1 MPELRL
7 SRAEQRRMD
16 IVADLEH
23 QLSVIKE
30 RGDDRVRCLWA
41 LKMIAENVARLD
53 EADRE
58 EGFLPIQVRPA
69 LMLDSKEAALALH
82 TLREYTGRKGI
93 EVSSNTL
100 ALLEKFS
107 FYFDGRI

>member
-1 MPELRL
+1 MANTGI

-23 QLSVIKE
+23 HVSVIKE

-58 EGFLPIQVRPA
+58 EGFQPMQVRPA
-69 LMLDSKEAALALH
+69 LMLNANEAALVLH
-82 TLREYTGRKGI
+82 TLREYPNRNGK
-93 EVSSNTL
+93 ELSNITV
-100 ALLEKFS
+100 ALFDKLN

>member
-7 SRAEQRRMD
+7 SRAEQNRMD

-53 EADRE
+53 ETDRE

-69 LMLDSKEAALALH
+69 LMLDSTEAALALH
-82 TLREYTGRKGI
+82 TLREYTGRKGN
-93 EVSSNTL
+93 EVSRNTL
-100 ALLEKFS
+100 ALLEKFN